1 MEEKKHREGK
11 GGKYLEK
18 DNVAFGGEEK
28 RRKKKKENV
37 CRNSYSPPAPSGFS
51 EYIFHGPALVRL
63 MSWIKS

>member
-28 RRKKKKENV
+28 RRKKKRKMFAEIAIA
-37 CRNSYSPPAPSGFS
+37 PPPPLDFQNTSFTVPLS
-51 EYIFHGPALVRL
+51 
-63 MSWIKS
+63 

>member
-37 CRNSYSPPAPSGFS
+37 WTMTILS
-51 EYIFHGPALVRL
+51 IWALP
-63 MSWIKS
+63 K

>member
-28 RRKKKKENV
+28 RRKKKNV
-37 CRNSYSPPAPSGFS
+37 WMMTILS
-51 EYIFHGPALVRL
+51 IWALP
-63 MSWIKS
+63 K